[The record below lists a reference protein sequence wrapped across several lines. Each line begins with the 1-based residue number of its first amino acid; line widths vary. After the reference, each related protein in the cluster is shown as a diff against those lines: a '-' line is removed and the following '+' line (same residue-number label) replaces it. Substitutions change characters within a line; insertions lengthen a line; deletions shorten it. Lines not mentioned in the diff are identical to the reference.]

1 MEEGRFVVN
10 ASHQGSERQQM
21 QIPEDVGV
29 MVGLHAQGWG
39 SRRIA
44 RELGVSRNTVKRY
57 LGAGGYLPYGGAGGR
72 AKSLDGLESWLA
84 GQFHQHRGNADV
96 LRQEL
101 EREKNIRVSL
111 RTIERAVRGERQRLA
126 AEQLATVRFET
137 PPGKQMQGDFG
148 QITVPIGGEKI
159 KVHAC
164 VLTLGHSRR
173 PFAEVFENEKLD
185 SWLST
190 MEASFYHFGGIPEE
204 MLVDNT
210 KPLVTMHNVQ
220 TREVVFSP
228 TFSAFARYWGFRPVA
243 CAPFRARTKGKD
255 ERGVAYVK
263 RNAIAGRSFAS
274 LEELRAHLRWWMREV
289 ADVRVHGTTG
299 QRPIDRFVAAEASAL
314 KPVNGRPPFQQ
325 KRELVRHVHTDL
337 CIELDSNGYSVPWRF
352 IGQEVSVLV
361 AEQEI
366 VISHAGH
373 EIARHQRLWGRKER
387 SVQDQHFAGVKTRVS
402 LQTAHSE
409 EAPPLLRPLA
419 EYEQAVGGSW

>member
-1 MEEGRFVVN
+1 
-10 ASHQGSERQQM
+10 
-21 QIPEDVGV
+21 
-29 MVGLHAQGWG
+29 
-39 SRRIA
+39 
-44 RELGVSRNTVKRY
+44 
-57 LGAGGYLPYGGAGGR
+57 
-72 AKSLDGLESWLA
+72 
-84 GQFHQHRGNADV
+84 
-96 LRQEL
+96 
-101 EREKNIRVSL
+101 
-111 RTIERAVRGERQRLA
+111 
-126 AEQLATVRFET
+126 
-137 PPGKQMQGDFG
+137 
-148 QITVPIGGEKI
+148 
-159 KVHAC
+159 VHAC